1 MGKLIF
7 IGLGLDDGK
16 DISIKGL
23 ELLKTCDFVFAEFY
37 TSDLAK
43 GSIEYLENLSNKQ
56 IEILDREQVEN
67 GDMILEKAQMD
78 DSNVAFLVPGDP
90 LTATTHIDLLL
101 RAKEQTIST
110 VVIHAPSVATVVPGL
125 LGLQFYKFGRT
136 TTLAY
141 PEGEYFPESPYDVIA
156 KNVSMG
162 LHTLVLLDI
171 HADKKRY
178 MTANEG
184 LQILLEINSRRED
197 DTFTPKTL
205 ACVVARAGSSDP
217 IALAD
222 YAENLLEHDYGPPL
236 HSIVVPGK
244 LHFKESEALVVLANA
259 PKNILV

>member
-7 IGLGLDDGK
+7 IGLGLDNGK

-43 GSIEYLENLSNKQ
+43 GSIEYLENLGNKQ
-56 IEILDREQVEN
+56 IEVLDREQVEN
-67 GDMILEKAQMD
+67 GDLILEKAQMD

-101 RAKEQTIST
+101 RAKERTIST
-110 VVIHAPSVATVVPGL
+110 MVIHAPSVATVVPGL

-136 TTLAY
+136 TTIAY
-141 PEGEYFPESPYDVIA
+141 PEGDYFPESPYDVIA
-156 KNVSMG
+156 ENLSMG

-171 HADKKRY
+171 HAEKKRY

-184 LQILLEINSRRED
+184 LQILLKINSRREND
-197 DTFTPKTL
+197 IFTPTTL
-205 ACVVARAGSSDP
+205 ACVVARAGANDS
-217 IALAD
+217 IVLAD
-222 YAENLLEHDYGPPL
+222 HAEKLLERDYGPPL
-236 HSIVVPGK
+236 HCIVVPGK
-244 LHFKESEALVVLANA
+244 LHFKESEALIILANA
-259 PKNILV
+259 PKEILV

>member
-7 IGLGLDDGK
+7 IGLGLDNGK

-23 ELLKTCDFVFAEFY
+23 ELLKTCDYLFAEFY

-43 GSIEYLENLSNKQ
+43 GSIEYLEKVCNKH
-56 IEILDREQVEN
+56 IEVLDREQVED
-67 GDMILEKAQMD
+67 GDLILKKAQMN

-110 VVIHAPSVATVVPGL
+110 MVIHAPSVATVVPGL

-156 KNVSMG
+156 ENLSMG
-162 LHTLVLLDI
+162 LHSLVLLDI

-184 LQILLEINSRRED
+184 IQILLEINSRRD
-197 DTFTPKTL
+197 DETFTPKTL
-205 ACVVARAGSSDP
+205 ACVVARAGTSNP

-222 YAENLLEHDYGPPL
+222 YAEKLLEHDFGPPL

-244 LHFKESEALVVLANA
+244 LHFKEYEALITLANA
-259 PKNILV
+259 PKNILI